1 MSWYEEAFGERY
13 LELYG
18 HRDQREAMH
27 ALQSLFPEHALAG
40 RRALDLG
47 CGSGR
52 YLQALFE
59 RGAWAV
65 GLDLSAALLAAAKE
79 RLGALERRPRL
90 VRADMRRLPFRDRSF
105 DLTLCMFT
113 TFGYFDPRE
122 VHFELAEEMCRVTG
136 SVIVLDLPD
145 AVHVEEHLV
154 ASSQREVDGL
164 RVEERRWI
172 ETNPRR
178 VCKDMRLVDPSDGE
192 VRESYQERVH
202 LFSAEEIAEMFA
214 RAGYR
219 VEDRLGDYEGTPW
232 RRGAT
237 PRMILRLR
245 REGRRVLLD

>member
-18 HRDQREAMH
+18 HRDQDEATR
-27 ALQSLFPEHALAG
+27 ALSSLFPEHTLAG

-65 GLDLSAALLAAAKE
+65 GLDLSPELLAAARK
-79 RLGALERRPRL
+79 RLGVLERRPRL

-122 VHFELAEEMCRVTG
+122 VHFDLADEMCRVTG
-136 SVIVLDLPD
+136 SVIILDLPD
-145 AVHVEEHLV
+145 AAHVEEHLV
-154 ASSQREVDGL
+154 PSSQREVDGL

-172 ETNPRR
+172 EAKPRR
-178 VCKDMRLVDPSDGE
+178 VCKSMRLVDPSTGDI
-192 VRESYQERVH
+192 RESYEERVH
-202 LFSAEEIAEMFA
+202 LFSAEEIAEMFG

-219 VEDRLGDYEGTPW
+219 VEDQLGDYEGTPW
-232 RRGAT
+232 TRGSK